1 MGGHGPL
8 DFPGRKG
15 KNNCLGKLPASKTSQ
30 RKAHAMTKSTNTAL
44 EPKKQLPID
53 HKKAH
58 ELSAKIL
65 GHLQLSTRYAE
76 LAFLNDEIY
85 DNKGF
90 VLAVE
95 SFLDHARDTSKLL
108 KELQKARGILE

>member
-1 MGGHGPL
+1 
-8 DFPGRKG
+8 
-15 KNNCLGKLPASKTSQ
+15 
-30 RKAHAMTKSTNTAL
+30 MTKSTNTASA
-44 EPKKQLPID
+44 PKNQPPVD
-53 HKKAH
+53 ARKAN

-76 LAFLNDEIY
+76 LAYLNDEIF

-95 SFLDHARDTSKLL
+95 SYLDHARDTSKLL
-108 KELQKARGILE
+108 KELQKARGILD

>member
-1 MGGHGPL
+1 
-8 DFPGRKG
+8 
-15 KNNCLGKLPASKTSQ
+15 
-30 RKAHAMTKSTNTAL
+30 MTKSTNTAS

-65 GHLQLSTRYAE
+65 GHLQLSARYAE

-95 SFLDHARDTSKLL
+95 SFLNHARDTSKLL

>member
-1 MGGHGPL
+1 M
-8 DFPGRKG
+8 
-15 KNNCLGKLPASKTSQ
+15 KNNTVSETKKHPPVDA
-30 RKAHAMTKSTNTAL
+30 RKAA
-44 EPKKQLPID
+44 
-53 HKKAH
+53 

-65 GHLQLSTRYAE
+65 GHLQLSSRYAE

>member
-1 MGGHGPL
+1 MSHS
-8 DFPGRKG
+8 R
-15 KNNCLGKLPASKTSQ
+15 SKET
-30 RKAHAMTKSTNTAL
+30 MTKPTNTSVA
-44 EPKKQLPID
+44 PKKQLPVD
-53 HKKAH
+53 ARKAA

-76 LAFLNDEIY
+76 LAFLNDEIF

-108 KELQKARGILE
+108 KDLQRARGILE

>member
-1 MGGHGPL
+1 
-8 DFPGRKG
+8 
-15 KNNCLGKLPASKTSQ
+15 
-30 RKAHAMTKSTNTAL
+30 MTKSTNTAS

-65 GHLQLSTRYAE
+65 GHLQLSSRYAE

-108 KELQKARGILE
+108 KELQKARGILD